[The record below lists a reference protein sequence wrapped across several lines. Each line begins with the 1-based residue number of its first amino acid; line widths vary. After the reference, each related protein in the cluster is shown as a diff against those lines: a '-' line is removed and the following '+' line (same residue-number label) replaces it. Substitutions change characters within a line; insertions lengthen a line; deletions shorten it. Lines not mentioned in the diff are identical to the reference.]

1 MGVLARRTVIIGVRR
16 GLWGL
21 SILLG
26 RIRVGGLI
34 MTGLIILILLLAA
47 HGGAAKKQW
56 EFSFCGLE
64 KGPLSVFPRA

>member
-1 MGVLARRTVIIGVRR
+1 MSVVARRTVIIGVRW
-16 GLWGL
+16 GLWEL
-21 SILLG
+21 SMLLG
-26 RIRVGGLI
+26 RIRVGSLM
-34 MTGLIILILLLAA
+34 MTGLIILVLALAA